1 MVSRVNVILFFY
13 KKKTNTLKSIISF
26 FIDNQKPNSKLKTLH
41 LCKAKALY
49 GVFLCVVKFYCYQ
62 KTIKNT

>member
-1 MVSRVNVILFFY
+1 MIKSQTQNFTPL
-13 KKKTNTLKSIISF
+13 TSII
-26 FIDNQKPNSKLKTLH
+26 
-41 LCKAKALY
+41 CKAKALY